1 MAFKLTIHNKRNYLL
16 LEIDSS
22 YDGLLTGF
30 KIRDGLSYD
39 LKFLANGADT
49 RFYRENSYY
58 IKSGK
63 NWIRTSTGYLNWT
76 TRDQIQLTFKIVNT
90 DLTKGIFLTPTLRC
104 PLPRNVVIWEYIDSD
119 MESDVQVFVE
129 FLNSIY
135 GKTQLVEPL

>member
-16 LEIDSS
+16 LEVDSS
-22 YDGLLTGF
+22 YDGLLSGF
-30 KIRDGLSYD
+30 KIRDDLSYD

-49 RFYRENSYY
+49 RFYRESSYH
-58 IKSGK
+58 IQSGK

-76 TRDQIQLTFKIVNT
+76 NRDRVQLTFKMTNGV
-90 DLTKGIFLTPTLRC
+90 FSTPTLRC
-104 PLPRNVVIWEYIDSD
+104 PLPRNVVIWEHTDSD

-135 GKTQLVEPL
+135 NKTQLVEPL